1 MRNFLAQSLGV
12 DKHDAS
18 VIFCVEM
25 SDNLLHTPLESVH
38 IELGAKMVPFGGWF
52 MPVQYTSIL
61 DEHAAVRE
69 KVGIFDISHM
79 GQIIVR
85 GAGAE
90 AWLNRMLTNN
100 VAVLQPGDGQ
110 YSFLLNEKGGVI
122 DDLIIYRE
130 AADAFFLVVN
140 ASRIEQDFFWLA
152 RHQPEDIALANE
164 SELWAG
170 MAVQGPTAVATFTA
184 LFPEQTIPPRNGILR
199 FTHQGEELV
208 VCRTGYTGEDGFEF
222 FSSASSGPAWLKA
235 FVAAGAKPCGLGS
248 RDSLRLE
255 MGYPLNGNDLSEEL
269 TPLEAGLG
277 FFVDLNK
284 GDFVG
289 RDVLTAQ
296 KANGLTCKLVGL
308 QYLEKGAP
316 PRAHYTVET
325 PEGEVIG
332 ELASGVLSP
341 SLMTGIGMAYLPIAH
356 TKLGTLLNIDVR
368 GRKFS
373 AKVVKKP
380 FYKSASKGA

>member
-1 MRNFLAQSLGV
+1 MCQVLP
-12 DKHDAS
+12 
-18 VIFCVEM
+18 EM

-61 DEHAAVRE
+61 DEHAAVRQQ
-69 KVGIFDISHM
+69 VGIFDISHM
-79 GQIIVR
+79 GQIVVS

-90 AWLNRMLTNN
+90 AWLNRMLASN
-100 VAVLQPGDGQ
+100 VAKLEPGQGQ
-110 YSFLLNEKGGVI
+110 YSFLLNERGGVI
-122 DDLIIYRE
+122 DDLIVYRE
-130 AADAFFLVVN
+130 AADRFFAVVN

-152 RHQPEDIALANE
+152 QRQSEDVVLANE

-170 MAVQGPTAVATFTA
+170 MAVQGPLAAAVFAR
-184 LFPEQTIPPRNGILR
+184 LFAGVSLPPRNGILR
-199 FTHQGEELV
+199 FTHEGQELV
-208 VCRTGYTGEDGFEF
+208 VCRTGYTGEDGYEF
-222 FSSASSGPAWLKA
+222 FSPASHGGAWFHA
-235 FVAAGAKPCGLGS
+235 FVKAGAKPCGLGA

-277 FFVDLNK
+277 FFVDLEK

-289 RDVLTAQ
+289 REVLAAQ
-296 KANGLTCKLVGL
+296 KAAGVTRKLVGL
-308 QYLEKGAP
+308 QYLDKGAP

-325 PEGEVIG
+325 PAGEVIG
-332 ELASGVLSP
+332 ELSSGVLSP
-341 SLMTGIGMAYLPIAH
+341 SLMTGIGMAYLPIEH
-356 TKLGTLLNIDVR
+356 TKLGTVLNIDVR

-380 FYKSASKGA
+380 FYKPAPKAS